1 MLIIKIPMLAIEQIK
16 LLKKELSFKT
26 ARSGGKGGQNVNKV
40 ETKVELSFDVNA
52 SNSLTESQKARILV
66 KLKNKIADDG
76 CLKLSESN
84 DRSQLANKEVVIKRF
99 FDLLNAAL
107 IVPKTRKATKPTRS
121 SKVKRGESKKRR
133 SDIKKTR
140 KKLF

>member
-1 MLIIKIPMLAIEQIK
+1 MLIIKIPMLAIEQIN

-52 SNSLTESQKARILV
+52 SLHLTESQKLRVLL

-84 DRSQLANKEVVIKRF
+84 DRSQLANKEAVIKRF
-99 FDLLNAAL
+99 FELLSAAL
-107 IVPKTRKATKPTRS
+107 KVPKTRKATKPTRS

>member
-52 SNSLTESQKARILV
+52 SMFLSEAQKSRILL

-76 CLKLSESN
+76 CIKLSESN
-84 DRSQLANKEVVIKRF
+84 DRSQLANKEAVIKRF
-99 FDLLNAAL
+99 FELLNAAL
-107 IVPKTRKATKPTRS
+107 KVPKIRKATKPTRS